1 MTDIGTLSVNVLAGL
16 VLLGWWLTEHPG
28 IAVLALLAA
37 SVVTAAIIGAAFTRE
52 NYPTTNPEGKR

>member
-16 VLLGWWLTEHPG
+16 VLLGWWLAAHPG

-37 SVVTAAIIGAAFTRE
+37 SGVRRHGGNHRRGVYSRE
-52 NYPTTNPEGKR
+52 LPDYQP